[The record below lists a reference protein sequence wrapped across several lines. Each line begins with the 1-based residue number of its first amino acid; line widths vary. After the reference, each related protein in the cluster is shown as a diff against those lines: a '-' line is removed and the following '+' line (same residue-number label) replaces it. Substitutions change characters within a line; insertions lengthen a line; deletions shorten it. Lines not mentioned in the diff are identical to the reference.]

1 MTFRGERARSG
12 DDGPDR
18 WVVVDDSWNLQVEAC
33 WFLGS
38 LRAADRS
45 PNTERVYAGRLAL
58 YLNWCTVS
66 GADWGKPT
74 FLQLH
79 DFLLWLATSPY
90 GTRRPTGA
98 VRVRSKSTANAVFTT
113 VSEFLRFG
121 ATQGWVPPKVPA
133 MITNQKYLRFVPA
146 GFDVGE
152 EGQFRRVQA
161 RTIKYREPGRSP
173 QHLNNDQVKAL
184 LHNVCHDRDRFLVLL
199 MVTTGLR
206 VGEVLGLARED
217 THFLARSEVL
227 GCGQAGPHVHVRRRV
242 NENGALAKS
251 RYERTIPV
259 TTDVVEAYADY
270 QFERDALLAGPQS
283 DSVFVNLFRPP
294 LGQPMRYWTV
304 KDMFDRLAGACGF
317 EVRPHMLRHTAATRW
332 IEAGVAPDVVQ
343 ALLGHVAFT
352 STSVYLH
359 ASTERMRAAVEQT
372 AAGGRPDPVST
383 TGAAGLVAR

>member
-18 WVVVDDSWNLQVEAC
+18 WVVVDDAWNLQVEAC

-45 PNTERVYAGRLAL
+45 PNTERVCAGRLAL

-66 GADWGKPT
+66 GVDWWKPT

-79 DFLLWLATSPY
+79 DFLRWLATSLY
-90 GTRRPTGA
+90 GTRRSTGA

-242 NENGALAKS
+242 NENGVRCPGSGGGSDLPRRIKPCLHPASTTK
-251 RYERTIPV
+251 RPV
-259 TTDVVEAYADY
+259 T
-270 QFERDALLAGPQS
+270 GP
-283 DSVFVNLFRPP
+283 
-294 LGQPMRYWTV
+294 
-304 KDMFDRLAGACGF
+304 
-317 EVRPHMLRHTAATRW
+317 
-332 IEAGVAPDVVQ
+332 
-343 ALLGHVAFT
+343 
-352 STSVYLH
+352 
-359 ASTERMRAAVEQT
+359 
-372 AAGGRPDPVST
+372 
-383 TGAAGLVAR
+383 